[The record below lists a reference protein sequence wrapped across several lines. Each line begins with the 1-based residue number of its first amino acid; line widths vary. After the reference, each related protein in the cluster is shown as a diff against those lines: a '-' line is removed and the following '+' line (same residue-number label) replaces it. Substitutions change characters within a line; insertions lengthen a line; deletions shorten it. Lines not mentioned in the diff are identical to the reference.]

1 MISVNEAFFKFR
13 ARLETT
19 DTEEESASFRQQ
31 RIRRQLDAALDITDD
46 FLTGAYRRHTKTKP
60 LRDVDIMIVL
70 KDTAYLDQH
79 PHKVLEVVRGVLAPH
94 YGEQCVCCDRRAVR
108 VDFGVNVVEDLSDE
122 VVSFD
127 IVPAFAHL
135 DHYLIPDDVIGG
147 WVHTNPKIHADK
159 ATAANKNFVEQWKPL
174 VKMIKKWNEV
184 AGHPIEPSFLN
195 EVMAL
200 KLITGG
206 WTGDHARELKQFFAS
221 AAERVDEGW
230 PDPAGV
236 GPDISDVL
244 DASIAKTARARKAL
258 QAAEAACTA
267 AINLERAGRIGD
279 ALAAWRTIFGPLFP
293 LS

>member
-13 ARLETT
+13 NRLETT
-19 DTEEESASFRQQ
+19 DTEDKSASFRQQ
-31 RIRRQLDAALDITDD
+31 QIRRQLDAALDIADD

-70 KDTAYLDQH
+70 KDTVYLDQH
-79 PHKVLEVVRGVLAPH
+79 PHEVLELVRGVLAPY
-94 YGEQCVCCDRRAVR
+94 YGEQRVCCDRRAVR
-108 VDFGVNVVEDLSDE
+108 VDFGVDVVEDLSDE

-127 IVPAFAHL
+127 VVPAFAHL

-159 ATAANKNFVEQWKPL
+159 ATAANKNFAEQWKPL

-184 AGHPIEPSFLN
+184 TGHPIEPSFLN

-206 WTGDHARELKQFFAS
+206 WTGDHARELKQFSPARLTAS
-221 AAERVDEGW
+221 MRVGQTQLAW
-230 PDPAGV
+230 ARMFPMSSTPASRRQ
-236 GPDISDVL
+236 PS
-244 DASIAKTARARKAL
+244 RKEL
-258 QAAEAACTA
+258 QAAEAACTE
-267 AINLERAGRIGD
+267 AINLERAGRIVD